1 MPDGAVELYHNNV
14 KTFETATN
22 GAFVLGPE
30 GGDCYIYL
38 LADEGDD
45 NADKWLVQAESDG
58 YFAVKSYASGS
69 YDLSIKATGQAGVDL
84 YNNGQVRYSTT
95 GAGSTSV
102 GISTV
107 QDFSAIGMLK
117 ERVRIMANK
126 LSAATNINVDEGN
139 IWYFTTN
146 ETATA
151 TPNIRYSASESLN
164 NKMLIGDTITVS
176 IIYKPNG
183 AGYYAALTVDG
194 SAVTEEWN
202 GGAAPSAAN
211 AGGYDVLTHT
221 LAKTADATFLCLSNV
236 QNYA

>member
-1 MPDGAVELYHNNV
+1 MIFNDNSELKLGDSGDLKIYHNGSNSYIKDNGTGQLILDGEAVILQYGSNSKLTTTTAGVSVTGGVGLSGELDFTGPAHKYIDFYTKASDNTLYNATIRLVNHDSSDFDNAINMEREGGVQLYHAGN
-14 KTFETATN
+14 
-22 GAFVLGPE
+22 
-30 GGDCYIYL
+30 
-38 LADEGDD
+38 
-45 NADKWLVQAESDG
+45 QR
-58 YFAVKSYASGS
+58 FA
-69 YDLSIKATGQAGVDL
+69 
-84 YNNGQVRYSTT
+84 TT

-164 NKMLIGDTITVS
+164 NMMLIGDTITVS
-176 IIYKPNG
+176 II
-183 AGYYAALTVDG
+183 
-194 SAVTEEWN
+194 
-202 GGAAPSAAN
+202 
-211 AGGYDVLTHT
+211 
-221 LAKTADATFLCLSNV
+221 
-236 QNYA
+236 